1 MSEWQPAETA
11 PKDRLVLGKFY
22 MQPFPVPVHWNEH
35 DEKWSY
41 PNLYAEAICRDDGV
55 FSNVWFES
63 EQEHDKYL
71 VGWMDLPLVD

>member
-1 MSEWQPAETA
+1 M
-11 PKDRLVLGKFY
+11 R
-22 MQPFPVPVHWNEH
+22 
-35 DEKWSY
+35 KWSY

-71 VGWMDLPLVD
+71 VGWMELPEVD